1 MSGEI
6 WRTALGG
13 HATPSDDQVDVI
25 TAPPT
30 GRHSVDAGAGTGK
43 TATLALRALYLIES
57 EYVRADQIVVVTFTK
72 KAAAEIGSRIA
83 DTLDRAV
90 EQGAHF
96 ANDGR
101 GVRCTTIHALASDIR
116 REFAF
121 DLGFDAPPAAVSDG
135 EAHAIFHSAFQ
146 ALLDARLEVDT
157 SVFPL
162 AEHNVD
168 HLERDLG
175 KLALRL
181 KNHGIAP
188 AVFEARALAE
198 TERFAK
204 QSWGQLYTVKP
215 TKPRAE
221 LEPKEGVTPAELARE
236 VAREAANVRVV
247 ATLLRDFDRRLRD
260 AGAATYGDLIGDT
273 TSLLQSRPAIVAELR
288 ARWRYVL
295 LDESQDTSD
304 LQVAFIETLFGKSED
319 QDAAGMMPVGDGRQ
333 AIYGFNGADE
343 RVMQRLA
350 EVADKTHPLVVNRR
364 SYQEIVDVGH
374 QVLKAAGVI
383 DDRTPQLSAHNGK
396 GGIDCV
402 RLENFG
408 TASQP
413 IKERVELEGRAI
425 AREIRRLLDEGDAA
439 TNEIAI
445 LVRRRTHA
453 NLYLRELNRQGIPAA
468 LDRRSSLLVAD
479 EIRDALAWMALLLD
493 LDDRQAAVRVF
504 QSPLCGLRD
513 ATMIELAASDKWLEQ
528 FLAGSDRNSPDGE
541 MGRKLDADTQLRLF
555 RVRELLV
562 ELLPCVALPLPAAM
576 RRILATLP
584 IAASYVSLGRREGA
598 EMIGAQA
605 IVNLGSFEILAREF
619 AADRPGAFL
628 SDFIEDIDRRI
639 LYADDVQEAELDLDG
654 VRILTIHQAKGLEWP
669 YVFVACST
677 SHQYGSAK
685 PSDRVVNYD
694 LTTGAFALK
703 NDIDGRETFRWLCL
717 NDEHDPSDGRRLD
730 PSPRKQAAEREQ
742 ARVFY
747 VALTRAKKRVYVTA
761 PVPKPEGKQKGS
773 EAKFLQAIRSW
784 ATAEDANTDL
794 AFDRDASTAP
804 QNGARARVG
813 PQTLPR
819 GAAAVADRSPAFR
832 PRVSFTS
839 ISAFATCP
847 RQARYRYRLLL
858 PDLREARPRFVGLD
872 SNETPLT
879 TNAARLGSL
888 VHRAL
893 ELWGRSQIERCHGV
907 PPLAYDDAFESARLE
922 FDDVASADAGRA
934 RETGKRA
941 VEKLAGYALLAVE
954 EPFELLVGET
964 LVIGAVDL
972 IARDAG
978 GIVTVIDYKTGT
990 AAGEKYALQLSL
1002 YRRVAEKRYPGLPVG
1017 SAILRLTPGDAH
1029 FESSLPLAEDDVDR
1043 TVASVK
1049 SFTSDEPKVGA
1060 WCEPC
1065 AYNGSGCDAP
1075 AALRG
1080 EGGET
1085 ALRFAGRHSKENTP

>member
-1 MSGEI
+1 MSTEI

-13 HATPSDDQVDVI
+13 NAMPSDDQINVI
-25 TAPPT
+25 TAPPV

-57 EYVRADQIVVVTFTK
+57 ESVRADQIVVVTFTK

-83 DTLDRAV
+83 DTIDRAIGN
-90 EQGAHF
+90 GARF

-121 DLGFDAPPAAVSDG
+121 DLGFEAPPAAVSDG
-135 EAHAIFHSAFQ
+135 EAHAIFNAAFR
-146 ALLDARLEVDT
+146 ALLEDRLEAD
-157 SVFPL
+157 SSAFPL
-162 AEHNVD
+162 AEQSVSL
-168 HLERDLG
+168 LERDLG

-181 KNHGIAP
+181 KNHGISP
-188 AVFEARALAE
+188 DVFEARALAE
-198 TERFAK
+198 ADRFGR
-204 QSWGQLYTVKP
+204 QSWGQLYAVRK
-215 TKPRAE
+215 TKPRAD
-221 LEPKEGVTPAELARE
+221 PQPTNAVTPAELAEE
-236 VAREAANVRVV
+236 VAREIANIRLV
-247 ATLLRDFDRRLRD
+247 ATLLRDFDRRLRKV
-260 AGAATYGDLIGDT
+260 GAATYGDLIGDT
-273 TSLLQSRPAIVAELR
+273 TSLLKSRPAVVADLR

-304 LQVAFIETLFGKSED
+304 LQVAFIEALFGKPGD
-319 QDAAGMMPVGDGRQ
+319 PDAAGMMPVGDARQ

-374 QVLKAAGVI
+374 HVLKAAGVVE
-383 DDRTPQLSAHNGK
+383 DQTPELTAHNGK
-396 GGIDCV
+396 GSIDCV

-408 TASQP
+408 TSAQP

-425 AREIRRLLDEGDAA
+425 AREIRRLLNEGRAT

-453 NLYLRELNRQGIPAA
+453 NVYLRELSRQGIPAA

-493 LDDRQAAVRVF
+493 LGDRQAAVRVF
-504 QSPLCGLRD
+504 QSPLCGLSD
-513 ATMIELAASDKWLEQ
+513 AAMIELAGSKDWLDQ
-528 FLAGSDRNSPDGE
+528 FLGGDDHLSSDGKTEP
-541 MGRKLDADTQLRLF
+541 KLDVDTQLRLH
-555 RVRELLV
+555 RVCEMLV
-562 ELLPCVALPLPAAM
+562 ELLPCVALPLAAAM
-576 RRILATLP
+576 RRILTTLP
-584 IAASYVSLGRREGA
+584 IAASYVSLGKREGA
-598 EMIGAQA
+598 DMIGAQA
-605 IVNLGSFEILAREF
+605 IVNLGSFEVLTREF
-619 AADRPGAFL
+619 ASQHAGARL
-628 SDFIEDIDRRI
+628 SEFVADIDRRI

-677 SHQYGSAK
+677 KAQYASSE

-694 LTTGAFALK
+694 LASGAFALK

-717 NDEHDPSDGRRLD
+717 NHEHDPADGRRFE

-761 PVPKPEGKQKGS
+761 PAPAPDEKSTGY

-784 ATAEDANTDL
+784 ANEEHANVDL
-794 AFDRDASTAP
+794 GFDRQSTTVI

-819 GAAAVADRSPAFR
+819 GAAPLANAASAFT
-832 PRVSFTS
+832 PRISFTA

-893 ELWGRSQIERCHGV
+893 ELWGRPQIENRIAV
-907 PPLAYDDAFESARLE
+907 PPIAYDEAFETARLE
-922 FDDVASADAGRA
+922 YDDVTSADADRA
-934 RETGKRA
+934 YESGKRA
-941 VEKLAGYALLAVE
+941 VEKLAAYTLLAVE
-954 EPFELLVGET
+954 EPFELLVGNT
-964 LVIGAVDL
+964 LVIGSVDL
-972 IARDAG
+972 IARDPAA
-978 GIVTVIDYKTGT
+978 IVTVIDYKTGR

-1002 YRRVAEKRYPGLPVG
+1002 YRRVAEERYRGVPIG
-1017 SAILRLTPGDAH
+1017 SAILRLTPQAAA
-1029 FESSLPLAEDDVDR
+1029 FESSPPLAEDDVDR
-1043 TVASVK
+1043 MVAGVDC
-1049 SFTSDEPKVGA
+1049 FTSDEPNVGA

-1075 AALRG
+1075 RYA
-1080 EGGET
+1080 
-1085 ALRFAGRHSKENTP
+1085 HSIELDLATSAKLS